1 MGIKDITEKEYFKN
15 NDRFSDIFNYYLF
28 DGSKVIKSEDLVEL
42 DTTLAVTEP
51 VNINRERDIFKKA
64 VIKSDGKCSYL
75 LLGIE
80 NQTRVSKDMII
91 RIMGYDYL
99 SYYKQ
104 YHNVEKDKNH
114 AKIKMYPVISLVIY
128 YSDKKWSG
136 PKDLHDML
144 GIKDSFISK
153 YVTNVKLNLIEP
165 NNMNTNDFNK
175 FSNTDLS
182 LLFEFIKYSNNKDEI
197 KRIMSNNKKVDKETI
212 KLINRTTN
220 SKLEINESEVS
231 YDMCKGMDDL
241 RKEFKEEGLAEGRA
255 EGIRQGKIE
264 GIKQGKAEGIK
275 QGKAEGIKQGKAE
288 GIKQGKAEGIKQGKA
303 EGIKQGKAEGI
314 KQGKIEGI
322 KQGKAEGI
330 KENINTM
337 HKNGFNIETIARALS
352 LDIDFVKK
360 ALSN

>member
-28 DGSKVIKSEDLVEL
+28 NGKEVIKSEDLIEL
-42 DTTLAVTEP
+42 DTNLSLTKP
-51 VNINRERDIFKKA
+51 IDINRERDIFKKA
-64 VIKSDGKCSYL
+64 VIKTDGKNSYL

-80 NQTRVSKDMII
+80 NQTKISKDMII

-104 YHNVEKDKNH
+104 YHDIEKDKNH

-128 YSDKKWSG
+128 YSDKKWNG

-144 GIKDSFISK
+144 GIKNLAISN
-153 YVTNVKLNLIEP
+153 YVTNVKLNIIEP
-165 NNMNTNDFNK
+165 NNMDTNDFNK
-175 FSNTDLS
+175 FKNNDLS
-182 LLFEFIKYSNNKDEI
+182 VLFEFIKYSNNKNELV
-197 KRIMSNNKKVDKETI
+197 RIMSTAKNVARDTAV
-212 KLINRTTN
+212 LINRTTN
-220 SKLEINESEVS
+220 AKLEINEGEVS

-241 RKEFKEEGLAEGRA
+241 RKEFKEEGLAEGR
-255 EGIRQGKIE
+255 
-264 GIKQGKAEGIK
+264 AEGIK

-314 KQGKIEGI
+314 K
-322 KQGKAEGI
+322 
-330 KENINTM
+330 ENINTM
-337 HKNGFNIETIARALS
+337 HKNGFDLETIARALS